1 MEPGQALALAQT
13 TLPASAQN
21 DGLAWQRDRAEDIAR
36 RYRALSRAFSVI
48 RPASFSDAAVGDW
61 LDAAVELT
69 EDIELTVLEAAAREA
84 ANTCQYHSKILPTIR
99 ERAAEVIA
107 ARERSRRLAAPLL
120 PFEGW
125 GAEPLPPKLHLSP
138 EEVAEIKAAAAA
150 MWRREQEEQRQRRSQ
165 EINP

>member
-1 MEPGQALALAQT
+1 MEQT

-69 EDIELTVLEAAAREA
+69 EDIELTVLEVAAREA
-84 ANTCQYHSKILPTIR
+84 ANTCQYHSKILPAIR
-99 ERAAEVIA
+99 ERAAEIIA
-107 ARERSRRLAAPLL
+107 ARERERRLAVPLL

-125 GAEPLPPKLHLSP
+125 GGTLPPKRKWTQA
-138 EEVAEIKAAAAA
+138 EVDECKQAGRD
-150 MWRREQEEQRQRRSQ
+150 MWERERQRSR
-165 EINP
+165 EPKP